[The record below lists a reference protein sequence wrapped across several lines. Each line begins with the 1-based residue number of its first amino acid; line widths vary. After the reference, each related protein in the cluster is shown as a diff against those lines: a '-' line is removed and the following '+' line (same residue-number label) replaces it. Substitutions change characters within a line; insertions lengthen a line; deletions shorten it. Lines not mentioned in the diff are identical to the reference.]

1 MNQLLLSHSISLNQ
15 TKNNII
21 GRTKEDTKVEA
32 TRKMVIHKKTDTLFL
47 QNNELRSLTG
57 LSTVLTDVMWDS
69 RNLLWLDISYNYLE
83 QIDTEL
89 MNFPTLKTLY
99 LHGNYIANLEEVR
112 KLQGLPNLM
121 NLTLFGNPI
130 EQVKGYRM
138 WVLGVMYGNGS
149 EMLRKFD

>member
-1 MNQLLLSHSISLNQ
+1 MNTLLLSHSISLNQ

-21 GRTKEDTKVEA
+21 GRKAEDTKVEA
-32 TRKMVIHKKTDTLFL
+32 TRKMVIHKKTTTLFL

-57 LSTVLTDVMWDS
+57 LSTVLVDVMWDS

-99 LHGNYIANLEEVR
+99 MHGNYIANLEEVR
-112 KLQGLPNLM
+112 KLQGLP
-121 NLTLFGNPI
+121 
-130 EQVKGYRM
+130 
-138 WVLGVMYGNGS
+138 
-149 EMLRKFD
+149 